1 VIVKRISK
9 ALLAARATKQ
19 PCFTGKLVVYW
30 VRYQTPGKGASQG
43 ATPTFEAFNEIE
55 SANAG
60 DSFHAIGQWISFPA
74 PGCTGS
80 WAAGSNVA
88 ATGPNVQGSLLGL
101 NPAFLRAATSRFVK
115 SL

>member
-19 PCFTGKLVVYW
+19 PCFTGKLVYW
-30 VRYQTPGKGASQG
+30 VRHQTPAKGASQS

-60 DSFHAIGQWISFPA
+60 DSFHAIG
-74 PGCTGS
+74 
-80 WAAGSNVA
+80 
-88 ATGPNVQGSLLGL
+88 L
-101 NPAFLRAATSRFVK
+101 
-115 SL
+115 